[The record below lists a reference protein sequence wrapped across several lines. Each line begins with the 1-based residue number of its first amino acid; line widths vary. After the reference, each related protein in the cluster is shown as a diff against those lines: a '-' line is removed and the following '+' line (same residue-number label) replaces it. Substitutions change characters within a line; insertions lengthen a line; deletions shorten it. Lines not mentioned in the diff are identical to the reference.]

1 MVEWFK
7 VVLQW
12 DPKKRGKQLDINGTP
27 QLVVFK
33 LLEPTLLQKVFLS
46 KQQLKIR
53 NFSFLYR
60 CK

>member
-12 DPKKRGKQLDINGTP
+12 DPKKRGKQLDVNGTS

-33 LLEPTLLQKVFLS
+33 LLESALLQKVFLS
-46 KQQLKIR
+46 KQQLKI
-53 NFSFLYR
+53 
-60 CK
+60 